1 MDHSARARALAQL
14 AVLPQLYRRVAYI
27 DIGVYE
33 GSDRCVRVERF
44 TATKLFLL
52 FLQIAIG
59 DIEADCVTKNMIE
72 RIVRADIFRSRA
84 DHHRQFGF
92 KIGLVLGKRYF
103 DYAVMWQQRTRRL
116 EPN

>member
-1 MDHSARARALAQL
+1 MDHSARARVLAQL

-27 DIGVYE
+27 DIGIHKRAY
-33 GSDRCVRVERF
+33 RCIRVERF
-44 TATKLFLL
+44 AATKLLLL

-59 DIEADCVTKNMIE
+59 DVEADGVTENMIE
-72 RIVRADIFRSRA
+72 RIAFAEIFGASA
-84 DHHRQFGF
+84 DHHREFSF

-116 EPN
+116 EAN